1 MEKNVSL
8 EVARLIGQPIN
19 DNLPVPVELG
29 EIADTFTAEP
39 GEKMWFYGSYDT
51 DADEILQIASNG
63 DITVVKRDPLSDTQL
78 VFQGYNS
85 QLEYVLVDAVVNNPD
100 VQVLARKK
108 ARIAHGMDKTELRA
122 MLKAMNDST
131 AVQSVTKASGED
143 LYDVIMKAKHLV
155 EDYGDNYILLA
166 GSQVSEKLDT
176 FDKDNAGTFNYNVT
190 IKQMLANAGIKVVKI
205 FGKVKNTGDS
215 AEEVLLATKRFILV
229 ARNSRIAEGKPVI
242 FVRRK
247 LEGAIAKL
255 MGAEVDKAQRALIV
269 NPTPV
274 NVTGTNKLAYAVYGY
289 ESVIQA
295 IVNPLA
301 IVKCTNDVV

>member
-1 MEKNVSL
+1 MEKNMSL

-19 DNLPVPVELG
+19 DNLPVPVELS
-29 EIADTFTAEP
+29 EVADTFTAEP
-39 GEKMWFYGSYDT
+39 GEKMWVYGSYDT
-51 DADEILQIASNG
+51 DADEILDIDSNG

-78 VFQGYNS
+78 TFKGYNS
-85 QLEYVLVDAVVNNPD
+85 QLEYVLVEAVVNNPD

-108 ARIAHGMDKTELRA
+108 ARISHGMDKTELRA
-122 MLKAMNDST
+122 VLKAITDSS
-131 AVQSVTKASGED
+131 AVQSVTKESSED
-143 LYDVIMKAKHLV
+143 LYDVIMKAKHKV

-166 GSQVSEKLDT
+166 GSQVNDAIDT

-190 IKQMLANAGIKVVKI
+190 IKQMLANAGIKVVKV

-215 AEEVLLATKRFILV
+215 VEEVLLNTKRFILV
-229 ARNSRIAEGKPVI
+229 ARNSRIAEGKPII

-247 LEGAIAKL
+247 LSGEIAKL
-255 MGAEVDKAQRALIV
+255 MGAEVDQAQRALVV

-274 NVTGTNKLAYAVYGY
+274 NVAGTNKLAYAVYGC
-289 ESVIQA
+289 EFVVQA